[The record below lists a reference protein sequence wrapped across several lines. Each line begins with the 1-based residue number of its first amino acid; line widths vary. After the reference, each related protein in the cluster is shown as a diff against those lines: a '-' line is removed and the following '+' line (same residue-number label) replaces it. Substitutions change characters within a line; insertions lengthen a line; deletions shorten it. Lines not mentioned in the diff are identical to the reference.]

1 VSLSDGYCIAD
12 GSGFFLSKFKEDEY
26 YIVDSDKFL
35 LSKISNDRYYIADS
49 NKFFL
54 SKISG
59 DGILIN
65 ENLSIEFADYFT
77 LLANVLFAEGISN
90 ILNGNNVKTVD
101 YLRWEG
107 VIIKRG
113 KNAGIV
119 YLLPNIFYVEIEL
132 NVIITSKSESYFATM
147 QEAVRNMPALV
158 KKYGILGDAVI
169 LVEPSDARLN
179 TAQRGVW
186 QEEYRVKLL
195 VPMADGKVYY

>member
-1 VSLSDGYCIAD
+1 MAD
-12 GSGFFLSKFKEDEY
+12 GSGFFLSKFKKDGYCIVDSDGFFLNKVSKDEY
-26 YIVDSDKFL
+26 YIV
-35 LSKISNDRYYIADS
+35 DS

-54 SKISG
+54 SKINR
-59 DGILIN
+59 DGVLIN

-77 LLANVLFAEGISN
+77 LLANILFAEGISN
-90 ILNGNNVKTVD
+90 ILDGNSVKTVD

-107 VIIKRG
+107 VIIRRRKS
-113 KNAGIV
+113 AGIV
-119 YLLPNIFYVEIEL
+119 YLLPNVFYVEIEI
-132 NVIITSKSESYFATM
+132 NIIVTSKSESYFATM
-147 QEAVRNMPALV
+147 QEVVRNIPALF

-195 VPMADGKVYY
+195 VPMGNGKIYY